1 MTTKRAKSFILTWQN
16 SMRRKPV
23 VINCSLRR
31 VFYMGI
37 LVIVLLHVILY
48 LCKVP
53 QKAWQFNF
61 ARKSDA
67 VLNGGN
73 FVQRDD
79 SSRQRR
85 SLKFYIAFRYWEQ
98 LTMATNNLIDLTALA
113 SYSGHQVVVPFVID
127 SMFFGYKMSSD
138 NTQTLALYYNLSA
151 FNNTLRSHGYSTLV
165 SWETFQSVCR
175 DKLDLLIRF
184 SYGEK
189 ALRRQQ
195 TTEIQGFQ
203 TRFGFNISKTVR
215 VDSGMLRSVES
226 FLDKVVKGS
235 KCVGIEEWRGNMEVP
250 YRAFFPL
257 PIDIH
262 SSLLPH
268 HVAFFSEKLLEI
280 VDDFINKTLGSN
292 YISHHIRAEKIL
304 KRSNGNFT
312 TLVNCIKKQASLI
325 KNTRAH
331 HPNYNKL
338 FVAVDFSP
346 FGSRSKWAREA
357 RRKASLLLK
366 HLNELFDN
374 MVFLQP
380 QFYNIKDKGAVAI
393 VEMALLV
400 SGKQLFLTG
409 GGSFQHFMRQE
420 FMKRSANSYDKVH
433 EVCTEGLNEVNR

>member
-1 MTTKRAKSFILTWQN
+1 
-16 SMRRKPV
+16 
-23 VINCSLRR
+23 
-31 VFYMGI
+31 MGI
-37 LVIVLLHVILY
+37 LVIVLLHVIVY

-61 ARKSDA
+61 ARKSNA
-67 VLNGGN
+67 LLNGVN
-73 FVQRDD
+73 FAQHEN
-79 SSRQRR
+79 SSMQRR
-85 SLKFYIAFRYWEQ
+85 NLKFYIAFRYWEQ
-98 LTMATNNLIDLTALA
+98 LTQATDNLIALTALA

-127 SMFFGYKMSSD
+127 SQFFGNKKKNSE
-138 NTQTLALYYNLSA
+138 TLGLYYNLNA
-151 FNNTLRSHGYSTLV
+151 FDNTLRSHGYSTLV

-175 DKLDLLIRF
+175 DKLDLLIQF
-184 SYGEK
+184 SYGEE
-189 ALRRQQ
+189 ASRRQQ

-235 KCVGIEEWRGNMEVP
+235 KCIGIKQWRGNKEVP

-262 SSLLPH
+262 SSLSTSD
-268 HVAFFSEKLLEI
+268 VAFFNAKLLEI

-292 YISHHIRAEKIL
+292 YISLHIRTEQIL

-325 KNTRAH
+325 NNLRAR
-331 HPNYNKL
+331 HPNYHKL
-338 FVAVDFSP
+338 FVAVDFTA

-357 RRKASLLLK
+357 RRRASLLLK

-380 QFYNIKDKGAVAI
+380 HFYNIKDRGAVAV
-393 VEMALLV
+393 VEMAVLV

-409 GGSFQHFMRQE
+409 GGSFEDTIRALFV
-420 FMKRSANSYDKVH
+420 KRSPFHDDKVH
-433 EVCTEGLNEVNR
+433 EVCMR

>member
-1 MTTKRAKSFILTWQN
+1 
-16 SMRRKPV
+16 
-23 VINCSLRR
+23 
-31 VFYMGI
+31 MGI
-37 LVIVLLHVILY
+37 LVIVLLL
-48 LCKVP
+48 
-53 QKAWQFNF
+53 AWQSNF
-61 ARKSDA
+61 ARESNA

-73 FVQRDD
+73 FAQHENG
-79 SSRQRR
+79 SSIQRR
-85 SLKFYIAFRYWEQ
+85 NLKFYIAFGYWEQ
-98 LTMATNNLIDLTALA
+98 LTMATNNLIALTALA

-127 SMFFGYKMSSD
+127 SHFIGNKMKNSE
-138 NTQTLALYYNLSA
+138 TLALYYNLSA

-184 SYGEK
+184 SYGEE
-189 ALRRQQ
+189 ASRRQQ
-195 TTEIQGFQ
+195 TTELQGFQ

-235 KCVGIEEWRGNMEVP
+235 KCVGIEEWRGNKEVP
-250 YRAFFPL
+250 DRAFFPL
-257 PIDIH
+257 PTDIH
-262 SSLLPH
+262 SSLSTSN
-268 HVAFFSEKLLEI
+268 VAVFNARLLEI

-292 YISHHIRAEKIL
+292 YISLHIRTEQIL

-325 KNTRAH
+325 KNIRAH

-346 FGSRSKWAREA
+346 FGSQSKWAREA

-420 FMKRSANSYDKVH
+420 FMKRSPNSYDKVH
-433 EVCTEGLNEVNR
+433 GWCQ